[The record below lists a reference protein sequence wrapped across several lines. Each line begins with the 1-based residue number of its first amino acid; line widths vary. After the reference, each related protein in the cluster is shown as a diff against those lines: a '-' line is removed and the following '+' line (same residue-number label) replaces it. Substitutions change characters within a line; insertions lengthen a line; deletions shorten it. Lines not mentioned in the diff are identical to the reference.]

1 MMKPGFGIRDT
12 RFALRIALSVLLVV
26 ATFVHAQ
33 DADDD
38 DDAAKHATGETP
50 TLNKEQRDAVGIVVA
65 KVIAAKPAERAAAF
79 GQVLDPATLITELG
93 EVEANRA
100 AERAASAEV
109 ARLQGL
115 YKAGAS
121 ASLRNLE
128 TAQAELAKA
137 HAEAEAASTRYSL
150 RWSPLA
156 AANAKRQKLIDA
168 LVSGRSALVRVDL
181 PGQQSVGTVPE
192 SATVDIDGIAVKGDV
207 LGALTRASD
216 AQSASLLVAITDAPK
231 GLAVGARVAVS
242 LSGAAKS
249 GFLVP
254 RGAILY
260 EEGGAFVYHE
270 LASKPG
276 DEKTSYARKAVTLLM
291 PSGDGWLVGGLDDDD
306 RIVVHGAGVLWSLEG
321 VGEMPADD
329 DD

>member
-1 MMKPGFGIRDT
+1 MKKLA
-12 RFALRIALSVLLVV
+12 FAICLALSLG
-26 ATFVHAQ
+26 AHAQ
-33 DADDD
+33 DDD
-38 DDAAKHATGETP
+38 DDAAQNATAQTP
-50 TLNKEQRDAVGIVVA
+50 TLNKEQRAAVGLVVA
-65 KVIAAKPAERAAAF
+65 QAVAAKPAERVAAY
-79 GQVLDPATLITELG
+79 GQVLDPGALIAELG
-93 EVEANRA
+93 DVEANRA

-128 TAQAELAKA
+128 SAQAEQAKA
-137 HAEAEAASTRYSL
+137 HAQAETAATRFAL

-156 AANAKRQKLIDA
+156 AANAKRPKLVDA
-168 LVSGRSALVRVDL
+168 LASGRSALVRVDL

-192 SATVDIDGIAVKGDV
+192 SAVVDIDGIEIRGDV
-207 LGALTRASD
+207 LGALTQASD
-216 AQSASLLVAITDAPK
+216 AQSASLLVAIADAPK
-231 GLAVGARVAVS
+231 GLAVGTRVAVS
-242 LSGAAKS
+242 LLGAAKA

-276 DEKTSYARKAVTLLM
+276 DEKTSYARKSVTLLM
-291 PSGDGWLVGGLDDDD
+291 PSGDGWLIGGLDDDD

-321 VGEMPADD
+321 VGDMPADD